1 MGKIRKFLK
10 KLNIAD
16 WISIS
21 RILLAPFL
29 LALILFSMKIAAG
42 VILLI
47 CLFTDWLDGFVAR
60 RKNLTSK
67 RGARLD
73 SIGDIITFILGAT
86 GVIIFETEFIKSHLT
101 WILIAAGL
109 YIGEALLSYLKYGE
123 LSSFHTY
130 LAKIAAFLQGV
141 FMLSV
146 FFLEI
151 NLTFFYL
158 IITVTILDSVEEIIL
173 VLLLKENRT
182 NVKGLFW
189 VWK

>member
-1 MGKIRKFLK
+1 MGKRKRFLK
-10 KLNIAD
+10 NLNIAD
-16 WISIS
+16 WISLS
-21 RILLAPFL
+21 RILLAPLL
-29 LALILFSMKIAAG
+29 LALILLHMKIAAG

-60 RKNLTSK
+60 RKNITSK
-67 RGARLD
+67 KGARLD

-86 GVIIFETEFIKSHLT
+86 GVVIFETEFVKSNLT

-109 YIGEALLSYLKYGE
+109 YIGEAFLSYFKYGE

-130 LAKIAAFLQGV
+130 AAKIAAFLQGL

-151 NLTFFYL
+151 NPTLFYL
-158 IITVTILDSVEEIIL
+158 TIAVTILDSMEEIIL

-189 VWK
+189 VLK